1 MEIKTIIYWVLVAA
15 MALPSFYFGFAKVRN
30 QPDKVTLFRRLGY
43 STFFMKWVGACEM
56 VSAVA
61 LFFDFTRMFAIAVSA
76 IILLG
81 AIFSHLRAKDTAKEV
96 MAPVIV
102 FFHLTAIFILSIF

>member
-1 MEIKTIIYWVLVAA
+1 M
-15 MALPSFYFGFAKVRN
+15 
-30 QPDKVTLFRRLGY
+30 
-43 STFFMKWVGACEM
+43 FFMRLVGMGEM

-81 AIFSHLRAKDTAKEV
+81 AIFSHLRVKDAAKEV

-102 FFHLTAIFILSIF
+102 FLHLTAIFILSIF